1 MKIKNYTFII
11 IGAGSAGCV
20 LANRLSENPSNDVL
34 LIESGPSDKT
44 WKTAMPA
51 ALLYTMHDPKYN
63 YLYETEPEPFM
74 NNRKMFCPR
83 GKMLGGCSSHNGMVH
98 VRGNAMDFENW
109 GQLGLSNWNY
119 ESVLPYF
126 KKSESIEGLD
136 TEYRNTDGP
145 LKLSRTENGNIL
157 SKIYLEAAAEAGYE
171 INNDMNGYKQ
181 EGFGLMDT
189 TIFDGKRQSTS
200 VTYLHPIKQR
210 QNLTLITNVQVS
222 KIIIENSSAVGIEIK
237 NKNSLE
243 KIFAEKEVLLSAG
256 AINSPQILMLSG
268 VGPEEELK
276 NHGIKVISSLN
287 GVGENLQDHLETY
300 VQYECT
306 KPVTLYSSFNPI
318 NMALIGLQWFL
329 FKKGIAAHS
338 NLEIGGFIRTNEM
351 VDYPNM
357 QYHFFPSLV
366 IDHGRQNP
374 SCHAFQAHVGPMRPT
389 SRGFIKLKS
398 SNPNDSPRIQF
409 NYMQTEH
416 DLNEM
421 REGIKIARDIFHQ
434 KAFDHYRGK
443 EISPGENINSDDD
456 LNNFIR
462 SKGDTAYHPSCTC
475 KMGNDDMSVVDQD
488 LKVYG
493 VEKLRVVDA
502 SIMPN
507 IVSGNLNA
515 TTVMIAE
522 KASDLIQN
530 KITAEKVN
538 IEFYKAS

>member
-1 MKIKNYTFII
+1 MQNNYDYII

-20 LANRLSENPSNDVL
+20 LANRLSEDPNNNIL
-34 LIESGPSDKT
+34 LLEAGPSDKT
-44 WKTAMPA
+44 WKTAMPS

-157 SKIYLEAAAEAGYE
+157 SQIYLEAAAEAGYE

-210 QNLTLITNVQVS
+210 QNLTLITNIQVS
-222 KIIIENSSAVGIEIK
+222 KIIIENSSAIGVEIK
-237 NKNSLE
+237 NKNEL
-243 KIFAEKEVLLSAG
+243 KNIFAEKEVLLSAG

-276 NHGIKVISSLN
+276 NHGIKVISALN

-318 NMALIGLQWFL
+318 NMALIGMQWFL

-338 NLEIGGFIRTNEM
+338 NLETGGFIRTNEM

-389 SRGFIKLKS
+389 SRGFVKLKS
-398 SNPNDSPRIQF
+398 SNPIDSPRIQF

-421 REGIKIARDIFHQ
+421 REGIKIARNIFHQ

-443 EISPGENINSDDD
+443 EISPGENINSDDG

-475 KMGNDDMSVVDQD
+475 KMGNDDMSVVDQN

>member
-1 MKIKNYTFII
+1 MQKNYDYII

-20 LANRLSENPSNDVL
+20 LANRLSEDPNNRVL
-34 LIESGPSDKT
+34 LLEAGPSDKT
-44 WKTAMPA
+44 WKTAMPS

-210 QNLTLITNVQVS
+210 QNLTLITNIQVS
-222 KIIIENSSAVGIEIK
+222 KIIIENSSAIGVEIK
-237 NKNSLE
+237 NKNKLK

-256 AINSPQILMLSG
+256 AINSTQILMLSG

-276 NHGIKVISSLN
+276 NHGIEVMSAVN

-351 VDYPNM
+351 ASYPNM

-389 SRGFIKLKS
+389 SRGFVKLKS
-398 SNPNDSPRIQF
+398 SNPIDSPRIQF

-421 REGIKIARDIFHQ
+421 REGIKIARNIFHQ

-443 EISPGENINSDDD
+443 EISPGENINSDDG

-475 KMGNDDMSVVDQD
+475 KMGNDDMSVVDQN

>member
-1 MKIKNYTFII
+1 MKKNYDYII

-20 LANRLSENPSNDVL
+20 LANRLSEDPNNNIL
-34 LIESGPSDKT
+34 LLEAGPSDKT
-44 WKTAMPA
+44 WKTAMPS

-157 SKIYLEAAAEAGYE
+157 SKVYLEAAKEAGYE

-210 QNLTLITNVQVS
+210 QNLTLITNIQVL
-222 KIIIENSSAVGIEIK
+222 KIIIENSVAIGVEIK
-237 NKNSLE
+237 NKNKLK
-243 KIFAEKEVLLSAG
+243 KIFADKEVLLSAG

-268 VGPEEELK
+268 IGPEEELK
-276 NHGIKVISSLN
+276 NHNIKIISALN
-287 GVGENLQDHLETY
+287 GVGKNLQDHLETY

-318 NMALIGLQWFL
+318 NMALIGMQWFL

>member
-1 MKIKNYTFII
+1 MQKNYDYII

-20 LANRLSENPSNDVL
+20 LANRLSEDPNNRVL
-34 LIESGPSDKT
+34 LLEAGPSDKT
-44 WKTAMPA
+44 WKTAMPS

-63 YLYETEPEPFM
+63 YLYETDPEQFM

-210 QNLTLITNVQVS
+210 QNLTLITNIQVS
-222 KIIIENSSAVGIEIK
+222 KIIIENSSAIGVEIK
-237 NKNSLE
+237 NKNELE

-276 NHGIKVISSLN
+276 NHGINVISALN

-318 NMALIGLQWFL
+318 NMALIGMQWFL

-389 SRGFIKLKS
+389 SRGFVKLKS
-398 SNPNDSPRIQF
+398 SNPIDSPRIQF

-421 REGIKIARDIFHQ
+421 REGIKIARNIFHQ

-443 EISPGENINSDDD
+443 EISPGENINSDDG

-475 KMGNDDMSVVDQD
+475 KMGNDDMSVVDQN

>member
-1 MKIKNYTFII
+1 MQKNYDYII

-20 LANRLSENPSNDVL
+20 LANRLSEDPNNRVL
-34 LIESGPSDKT
+34 LLEAGPSDKT
-44 WKTAMPA
+44 WKTAMPS

-63 YLYETEPEPFM
+63 YLYETDPEPFM

-210 QNLTLITNVQVS
+210 QNLTLITNIQVS
-222 KIIIENSSAVGIEIK
+222 KIIIENSSAIGVEIK
-237 NKNSLE
+237 NKNELE

-276 NHGIKVISSLN
+276 NHGINVISALN

-318 NMALIGLQWFL
+318 NMALIGMQWFL

-389 SRGFIKLKS
+389 SRGFVKLKS
-398 SNPNDSPRIQF
+398 SNPIDSPRIQF

-421 REGIKIARDIFHQ
+421 REGIKIARNIFHQ

-443 EISPGENINSDDD
+443 EISPGENINSDDG

-475 KMGNDDMSVVDQD
+475 KMGNDDMSVVDQN

-522 KASDLIQN
+522 KASDLIQS
-530 KITAEKVN
+530 KITVEKVN

>member
-1 MKIKNYTFII
+1 MQNNYDYII

-20 LANRLSENPSNDVL
+20 LANRLSEDPNNNVL
-34 LIESGPSDKT
+34 LLEAGPSDKT
-44 WKTAMPA
+44 WKTAMPS

-63 YLYETEPEPFM
+63 YLYETDPEPFM

-210 QNLTLITNVQVS
+210 QNLTLITNIQVS
-222 KIIIENSSAVGIEIK
+222 KIIIENSSAIGVEIK
-237 NKNSLE
+237 NKNELE

-276 NHGIKVISSLN
+276 NHGINVISALN

-318 NMALIGLQWFL
+318 NMALIGMQWFL

-389 SRGFIKLKS
+389 SRGFVRLKS
-398 SNPNDSPRIQF
+398 SNPIDSPRIQF

-421 REGIKIARDIFHQ
+421 REGIKIARNIFHQ
-434 KAFDHYRGK
+434 KAFDYYRGK
-443 EISPGENINSDDD
+443 EISPGENINSDDG

-475 KMGNDDMSVVDQD
+475 KMGNDDMSVVDQN

>member
-1 MKIKNYTFII
+1 MQNNYDYII

-20 LANRLSENPSNDVL
+20 LANRLSEDPNNNIL
-34 LIESGPSDKT
+34 LLEAGPSDKT
-44 WKTAMPA
+44 WKTAMPS

-222 KIIIENSSAVGIEIK
+222 KIIIENSSAVGVEIK
-237 NKNSLE
+237 NKNRLE

-276 NHGIKVISSLN
+276 NHGIKIISSLN

-443 EISPGENINSDDD
+443 ELSPGENINSDDD

>member
-1 MKIKNYTFII
+1 MQKNYDYII

-20 LANRLSENPSNDVL
+20 LANRLSEDPNNRVL
-34 LIESGPSDKT
+34 LLEAGPSDKT
-44 WKTAMPA
+44 WKTAMPS

-63 YLYETEPEPFM
+63 YLYETDPEPFM

-157 SKIYLEAAAEAGYE
+157 SKIYLEAAAQAGYE

-210 QNLTLITNVQVS
+210 QNLTLITNIQVS
-222 KIIIENSSAVGIEIK
+222 KIIIENSSAIGVEIK
-237 NKNSLE
+237 NKNKLE
-243 KIFAEKEVLLSAG
+243 KIFIEKEVLLSAG

-276 NHGIKVISSLN
+276 NHGINVISALN

-318 NMALIGLQWFL
+318 NMALIGMQWFL

-389 SRGFIKLKS
+389 SRGFVKLKS
-398 SNPNDSPRIQF
+398 SNPIDSPRIQF

-421 REGIKIARDIFHQ
+421 REGIKIARNIFHQ

-443 EISPGENINSDDD
+443 EISPGENINSDDG

-475 KMGNDDMSVVDQD
+475 KMGNDDMSVVDQN

>member
-1 MKIKNYTFII
+1 MQKNYDYII

-20 LANRLSENPSNDVL
+20 LANRLSEDPNNRVL
-34 LIESGPSDKT
+34 LLEAGPSDKT
-44 WKTAMPA
+44 WKTAMPS

-63 YLYETEPEPFM
+63 YLYETDPEPFM

-210 QNLTLITNVQVS
+210 QNLTLITNIQVS
-222 KIIIENSSAVGIEIK
+222 KIIIENSSAIGVEIK
-237 NKNSLE
+237 NKNELE

-276 NHGIKVISSLN
+276 NHGIKAISALN

-318 NMALIGLQWFL
+318 NMALIGMQWFL

-389 SRGFIKLKS
+389 SRGFVKLKS
-398 SNPNDSPRIQF
+398 SNPIDSPRIQF

-421 REGIKIARDIFHQ
+421 REGIEIARNIFHQ

-443 EISPGENINSDDD
+443 EISPGENINSDDG

-475 KMGNDDMSVVDQD
+475 KMGNDDMSVVDQN

>member
-1 MKIKNYTFII
+1 MQKNYDYII

-20 LANRLSENPSNDVL
+20 LANRLSEDPNNRVL
-34 LIESGPSDKT
+34 LLEAGPSDKT
-44 WKTAMPA
+44 WKTAMPS

-210 QNLTLITNVQVS
+210 QNLTLITNIQVS
-222 KIIIENSSAVGIEIK
+222 KIIIENSSAIGVEIK
-237 NKNSLE
+237 NKNKLK

-276 NHGIKVISSLN
+276 NHGINVISALN

-318 NMALIGLQWFL
+318 NMALIGMQWFL

-389 SRGFIKLKS
+389 SRGFVKLKS
-398 SNPNDSPRIQF
+398 SNPIDSPRIQF

-421 REGIKIARDIFHQ
+421 REGIKIARNIFHQ

-443 EISPGENINSDDD
+443 EISPGENINSDDG

-475 KMGNDDMSVVDQD
+475 KMGNDDMSVVDQN

>member
-1 MKIKNYTFII
+1 MQKNYDYII

-20 LANRLSENPSNDVL
+20 LANRLSEDPNNRVL
-34 LIESGPSDKT
+34 LLEAGPSDKT
-44 WKTAMPA
+44 WKTAMPS

-63 YLYETEPEPFM
+63 YLYETDPEPFM

-136 TEYRNTDGP
+136 SEYRNADGP

-210 QNLTLITNVQVS
+210 QNLTLITNIQVS
-222 KIIIENSSAVGIEIK
+222 KIIIENSSAIGVEIK
-237 NKNSLE
+237 NKNKLE
-243 KIFAEKEVLLSAG
+243 KIFIEKEVLLSAG

-276 NHGIKVISSLN
+276 NHGIKVISALN

-318 NMALIGLQWFL
+318 NMALIGMQWFL

-389 SRGFIKLKS
+389 SRGFVKLKS
-398 SNPNDSPRIQF
+398 SNPIDSPRIQF

-421 REGIKIARDIFHQ
+421 REGIKIARNIFHQ

-443 EISPGENINSDDD
+443 EISPGENINSDDG

-475 KMGNDDMSVVDQD
+475 KMGNDDMSVVDQN

>member
-1 MKIKNYTFII
+1 MQKNYDYII

-20 LANRLSENPSNDVL
+20 LANRLSEDPNNRVL
-34 LIESGPSDKT
+34 LLEAGPSDKT
-44 WKTAMPA
+44 WKTAMPS

-63 YLYETEPEPFM
+63 YLYETDPEPFM

-210 QNLTLITNVQVS
+210 QNLTLITNIQVS
-222 KIIIENSSAVGIEIK
+222 KIIIENSSAIGVEIK
-237 NKNSLE
+237 NKNELE

-276 NHGIKVISSLN
+276 NHGINIISALN

-389 SRGFIKLKS
+389 SRGFVKLKS
-398 SNPNDSPRIQF
+398 SNPIDSPRIQF

-421 REGIKIARDIFHQ
+421 REGIKIARNIFHQ

-443 EISPGENINSDDD
+443 EISPGENINSDDG

-475 KMGNDDMSVVDQD
+475 KMGNDDMSVVDQN

>member
-1 MKIKNYTFII
+1 MQNNYDYII

-20 LANRLSENPSNDVL
+20 LANRLSEDPNNNIL
-34 LIESGPSDKT
+34 LLEAGPSDKT
-44 WKTAMPA
+44 WKTAMPS

-157 SKIYLEAAAEAGYE
+157 SKVYLDAAKEAGYE

-210 QNLTLITNVQVS
+210 QNLTLITNIQVS
-222 KIIIENSSAVGIEIK
+222 KIIIENSVAIGVEIK
-237 NKNSLE
+237 NKNKLK

-276 NHGIKVISSLN
+276 IHNIKIISALN

-318 NMALIGLQWFL
+318 NMALIGMQWFL

-389 SRGFIKLKS
+389 SRGFVKLKS
-398 SNPNDSPRIQF
+398 SNPIDSPRIQF

-421 REGIKIARDIFHQ
+421 REGIKIARNIFHQ

-443 EISPGENINSDDD
+443 EISPGENINSDDG

-475 KMGNDDMSVVDQD
+475 KMGNDDMSVVDQN

>member
-1 MKIKNYTFII
+1 MCIRD
-11 IGAGSAGCV
+11 
-20 LANRLSENPSNDVL
+20 RLEA
-34 LIESGPSDKT
+34 GPSDKT
-44 WKTAMPA
+44 WKTAMPS

-210 QNLTLITNVQVS
+210 QNLTLITNIQVS
-222 KIIIENSSAVGIEIK
+222 KIIIENSSAIGVEIK
-237 NKNSLE
+237 NKNELE

-276 NHGIKVISSLN
+276 NHGINVISALN

-318 NMALIGLQWFL
+318 NMALIGMQWFL

-366 IDHGRQNP
+366 IDHGRQKP
-374 SCHAFQAHVGPMRPT
+374 TCHAFQAHVGPMRPT
-389 SRGFIKLKS
+389 SRGFVKLKS
-398 SNPNDSPRIQF
+398 SNPIDSPRIQF

-421 REGIKIARDIFHQ
+421 REGIKIARNIFHQ

-443 EISPGENINSDDD
+443 EISPGENINSDDG

-475 KMGNDDMSVVDQD
+475 KMGNDDMSVVDQN

-530 KITAEKVN
+530 KITAKKVN

>member
-1 MKIKNYTFII
+1 MQKNYDYII

-20 LANRLSENPSNDVL
+20 LANRLSEDPNNRVL
-34 LIESGPSDKT
+34 LLEAGPSDKT
-44 WKTAMPA
+44 WKTAMPS

-109 GQLGLSNWNY
+109 GQLGLGNWNY
-119 ESVLPYF
+119 ENVLPYF

-157 SKIYLEAAAEAGYE
+157 SKVYLEAAKEAGYE

-210 QNLTLITNVQVS
+210 QNLTLITNIQVS
-222 KIIIENSSAVGIEIK
+222 KIIIENSVAIGVEIK
-237 NKNSLE
+237 NKNKLK

-276 NHGIKVISSLN
+276 NHDIKIISALN

-318 NMALIGLQWFL
+318 NMALIGMQWFL

-389 SRGFIKLKS
+389 SRGFVKLKS
-398 SNPNDSPRIQF
+398 SNPIDSPRIQF

-421 REGIKIARDIFHQ
+421 REGIKIARNIFHQ
-434 KAFDHYRGK
+434 KSFDHYRGR
-443 EISPGENINSDDD
+443 EISPGENINSNDG

-493 VEKLRVVDA
+493 VEKLRVIDA

>member
-1 MKIKNYTFII
+1 MQKNYDYII

-20 LANRLSENPSNDVL
+20 LANRLSEDPNNRVL
-34 LIESGPSDKT
+34 LLEAGPSDKT
-44 WKTAMPA
+44 WKTAMPS

-63 YLYETEPEPFM
+63 YLYETDPEPFM

-136 TEYRNTDGP
+136 SEYRNADGP

-210 QNLTLITNVQVS
+210 QNLTLITNIQVS
-222 KIIIENSSAVGIEIK
+222 KIIIENSSAIGVEIK
-237 NKNSLE
+237 NKNKLE
-243 KIFAEKEVLLSAG
+243 KIFIEKEVLLSAG

-276 NHGIKVISSLN
+276 NHGINVISALN

-318 NMALIGLQWFL
+318 NMALIGMQWFL

-389 SRGFIKLKS
+389 SRGFVKLKS
-398 SNPNDSPRIQF
+398 SNPIDSPRIQF

-421 REGIKIARDIFHQ
+421 REGIKIARNIFHQ

-443 EISPGENINSDDD
+443 EISPGENINSDDG

-475 KMGNDDMSVVDQD
+475 KMGNDDMSVVDQN

>member
-1 MKIKNYTFII
+1 MKKNYDYII

-20 LANRLSENPSNDVL
+20 LANRLSEDPNNNIL
-34 LIESGPSDKT
+34 LLEAGPSDKT
-44 WKTAMPA
+44 WKTAMPS

-157 SKIYLEAAAEAGYE
+157 SKVYLEAAKEAGYE

-210 QNLTLITNVQVS
+210 QNLTLITNIQVL
-222 KIIIENSSAVGIEIK
+222 KIIIENSVAIGVEIK
-237 NKNSLE
+237 NKNKLK
-243 KIFAEKEVLLSAG
+243 KIFADKEVLLSAG

-268 VGPEEELK
+268 IGPEEELK
-276 NHGIKVISSLN
+276 NHNIKIISALN
-287 GVGENLQDHLETY
+287 GVGKNLQDHLETY

-318 NMALIGLQWFL
+318 NMALIGMQWFL

-389 SRGFIKLKS
+389 SRGFVKLKS
-398 SNPNDSPRIQF
+398 SNPNDLPRIQF

-443 EISPGENINSDDD
+443 EISPGENINRDDS

>member
-1 MKIKNYTFII
+1 MQKNYDYII

-20 LANRLSENPSNDVL
+20 LANRLSEDPNNRVL
-34 LIESGPSDKT
+34 LLEAGPSDKT
-44 WKTAMPA
+44 WKTAMPS

-63 YLYETEPEPFM
+63 YLYETDPEPFM

-210 QNLTLITNVQVS
+210 QNLTLITNIQVS
-222 KIIIENSSAVGIEIK
+222 KIIIENSSAIGVEIK
-237 NKNSLE
+237 NKNKLE
-243 KIFAEKEVLLSAG
+243 KIFVEKEVLLSAG

-276 NHGIKVISSLN
+276 NHGINVISALN

-318 NMALIGLQWFL
+318 NMALIGMQWFL

-389 SRGFIKLKS
+389 SRGFVKLKS
-398 SNPNDSPRIQF
+398 SNPIDSPRIQF

-421 REGIKIARDIFHQ
+421 REGIKIARNIFHQ

-443 EISPGENINSDDD
+443 EISPGENINSDDG

-475 KMGNDDMSVVDQD
+475 KMGNDDMSVVDQN

>member
-1 MKIKNYTFII
+1 MQKNYDYII

-20 LANRLSENPSNDVL
+20 LANRLSEDPNNNIL
-34 LIESGPSDKT
+34 LLEAGPSDKT
-44 WKTAMPA
+44 WKTAMPS

-157 SKIYLEAAAEAGYE
+157 SKVYLEAAKEAGYE

-210 QNLTLITNVQVS
+210 QNLTLITNIQVS
-222 KIIIENSSAVGIEIK
+222 KIIIENSVAIGVEIK
-237 NKNSLE
+237 NKNKLK

-276 NHGIKVISSLN
+276 NHGIKVISALN

-389 SRGFIKLKS
+389 SRGFVKLKS

-475 KMGNDDMSVVDQD
+475 KMGNDDMSVVDQE

-493 VEKLRVVDA
+493 VEKLRVIDA

>member
-1 MKIKNYTFII
+1 MQKNYDYII

-20 LANRLSENPSNDVL
+20 LANRLSEEPSNNVL
-34 LIESGPSDKT
+34 LLEAGPSDKT
-44 WKTAMPA
+44 WKTAMPS

-109 GQLGLSNWNY
+109 GQLGLNSWNY
-119 ESVLPYF
+119 EGVLPYF
-126 KKSESIEGLD
+126 KKSESISGLD
-136 TEYRNTDGP
+136 SEYRNDNGP
-145 LKLSRTENGNIL
+145 LKLSRTENGNVL
-157 SKIYLEAAAEAGYE
+157 SKVYLEAAAEAGYE

-189 TIFDGKRQSTS
+189 TIFNGKRQSTS
-200 VTYLHPIKQR
+200 VTYLHPVKQR
-210 QNLTLITNVQVS
+210 KNLTLMTNIQVN
-222 KIIIENSSAVGIEIK
+222 KIIIENSIAIGVELKQK
-237 NKNSLE
+237 NKFN
-243 KIFAEKEVLLSAG
+243 KIFADKEVILSAG
-256 AINSPQILMLSG
+256 AINSPKILMLSG
-268 VGPEEELK
+268 VGAEKELK
-276 NHGIKVISSLN
+276 DHDIKPVSVLN

-318 NMALIGLQWFL
+318 NMTLIGLQWFL
-329 FKKGIAAHS
+329 FKSGIAAHS
-338 NLEIGGFIRTNEM
+338 NLEIGGFVRTNER

-366 IDHGRQNP
+366 IDHGRENP

-389 SRGFIKLKS
+389 SRGFVKLKS
-398 SNPNDSPRIQF
+398 SNPDDAPRIQF

-421 REGIKIARDIFHQ
+421 REGIKIARDIFRQ
-434 KAFDHYRGK
+434 KPFDAYRGK
-443 EISPGENINSDDD
+443 EIAPGENLETVEG

-475 KMGNDDMSVVDQD
+475 KMGNDEMAVVDQD

-493 VEKLRVVDA
+493 IENLRIVDA

-530 KITAEKVN
+530 KVTAEKFNV
-538 IEFYKAS
+538 EFYKAS

>member
-1 MKIKNYTFII
+1 MQNNYDYII

-20 LANRLSENPSNDVL
+20 LANRLSEDPNNNIL
-34 LIESGPSDKT
+34 LLEAGPSDKT
-44 WKTAMPA
+44 WKTAMPS

-210 QNLTLITNVQVS
+210 QNLTLITNIQVS
-222 KIIIENSSAVGIEIK
+222 KIIIENSSAIGVEIK
-237 NKNSLE
+237 NKDKLE

-276 NHGIKVISSLN
+276 NHGINVISALN

-389 SRGFIKLKS
+389 SRGFVKLKS
-398 SNPNDSPRIQF
+398 SNLNDSPRIQF

-475 KMGNDDMSVVDQD
+475 KMGNDDMSVVDQN

>member
-1 MKIKNYTFII
+1 MRKNYDYII

-20 LANRLSENPSNDVL
+20 LANRLSEDPNNNIL
-34 LIESGPSDKT
+34 LLEAGPSDKT
-44 WKTAMPA
+44 WKTAMPS

-136 TEYRNTDGP
+136 TKYRNTDGP

-210 QNLTLITNVQVS
+210 QNLTLITNIQVL
-222 KIIIENSSAVGIEIK
+222 KIIIENSSAVGVEIK
-237 NKNSLE
+237 NKNKLE

-268 VGPEEELK
+268 VGPDEELK
-276 NHGIKVISSLN
+276 NHGINVISALN

-318 NMALIGLQWFL
+318 NMAFIGLNWFL

-389 SRGFIKLKS
+389 SRGFVKLKS
-398 SNPNDSPRIQF
+398 SNPIDPPRIQF

-434 KAFDHYRGK
+434 KAFNHYRGK

-456 LNNFIR
+456 LNNFVR

-493 VEKLRVVDA
+493 VEKLRVIDA
-502 SIMPN
+502 SVMPN

-530 KITAEKVN
+530 KVTAEKIN

>member
-1 MKIKNYTFII
+1 MKKNYDYII

-20 LANRLSENPSNDVL
+20 LANRLSEDPNNNIL
-34 LIESGPSDKT
+34 LLEAGPSDKT
-44 WKTAMPA
+44 WKTAMPS

-157 SKIYLEAAAEAGYE
+157 SKVYLEAAKEAGYE

-210 QNLTLITNVQVS
+210 QNLTLITNIQVL
-222 KIIIENSSAVGIEIK
+222 KIIIENSVAIGVEIK
-237 NKNSLE
+237 NKNKLK
-243 KIFAEKEVLLSAG
+243 KIFADKEVLLSAG

-268 VGPEEELK
+268 IGPEEELK
-276 NHGIKVISSLN
+276 NHNIKIISALN
-287 GVGENLQDHLETY
+287 GVGKNLQDHLETY

-318 NMALIGLQWFL
+318 NMALIGMQWFL

-389 SRGFIKLKS
+389 SRGFVKLKS
-398 SNPNDSPRIQF
+398 SNPNDLPRIQF

-443 EISPGENINSDDD
+443 EISPGENINSDDS

>member
-1 MKIKNYTFII
+1 MQKNYDYII

-20 LANRLSENPSNDVL
+20 LANRLSEDPNNRVL
-34 LIESGPSDKT
+34 LLEAGPSDKT
-44 WKTAMPA
+44 WKTAMPS

-63 YLYETEPEPFM
+63 YLYETDPEPFM

-210 QNLTLITNVQVS
+210 QNLTLITNIQVS
-222 KIIIENSSAVGIEIK
+222 KIIIENSSAIGVEIK
-237 NKNSLE
+237 NKNKLE

-389 SRGFIKLKS
+389 SRGFVKLKS
-398 SNPNDSPRIQF
+398 SNPIDSPRIQF

-421 REGIKIARDIFHQ
+421 REGIKIARNIFHQ

-443 EISPGENINSDDD
+443 EISPGENINSDDG

-475 KMGNDDMSVVDQD
+475 KMGNDDMSVVDQN

>member
-1 MKIKNYTFII
+1 MQKNYDYII

-20 LANRLSENPSNDVL
+20 LANRLSEDPNNRVL
-34 LIESGPSDKT
+34 LLEAGPSDKT
-44 WKTAMPA
+44 WKTAMPS

-210 QNLTLITNVQVS
+210 QNLTLITNIQVS
-222 KIIIENSSAVGIEIK
+222 KIIIENSSAIGVEIK
-237 NKNSLE
+237 NKNKLE

-276 NHGIKVISSLN
+276 NHGIKVISALN

-389 SRGFIKLKS
+389 SRGFVKLKS
-398 SNPNDSPRIQF
+398 SNPIDSPRIQF

-421 REGIKIARDIFHQ
+421 REGIKIARNIFHQ

-443 EISPGENINSDDD
+443 EISPGENINSDDG

-475 KMGNDDMSVVDQD
+475 KMGNDDMSVVDQN

>member
-1 MKIKNYTFII
+1 MQNNYDYII

-20 LANRLSENPSNDVL
+20 LANRLSEDSNNNIL
-34 LIESGPSDKT
+34 LLEAGPSDKT
-44 WKTAMPA
+44 WKTAMPS

-74 NNRKMFCPR
+74 NNRRMFCPR

-109 GQLGLSNWNY
+109 GQLGLNNWNY

-126 KKSESIEGLD
+126 KKSESISGLD
-136 TEYRNTDGP
+136 SEYRNADGP
-145 LKLSRTENGNIL
+145 LKLSRTENGNVL
-157 SKIYLEAAAEAGYE
+157 SKVYLEAAAEAGYE

-189 TIFDGKRQSTS
+189 TIFNGKRQSTS

-210 QNLTLITNVQVS
+210 KNLTLITNIQVN
-222 KIIIENSSAVGIEIK
+222 KIIIENSAAIGVEIK
-237 NKNSLE
+237 QKNKLK
-243 KIFAEKEVLLSAG
+243 KIFADKEVILSAG

-276 NHGIKVISSLN
+276 KHDIKPASILN

-318 NMALIGLQWFL
+318 NMTLIGLRWFL
-329 FKKGIAAHS
+329 FKSGIAAHS
-338 NLEIGGFIRTNEM
+338 NLEIGGFVRTNEM

-366 IDHGRQNP
+366 IDHGRKNP
-374 SCHAFQAHVGPMRPT
+374 TCHAFQAHVGPMRPT
-389 SRGFIKLKS
+389 SRGFVKLKS
-398 SNPNDSPRIQF
+398 SNPDDAPRIQF

-421 REGIKIARDIFHQ
+421 REGIRIARDIFHQ
-434 KAFDHYRGK
+434 KPFDDYRGK
-443 EISPGENINSDDD
+443 EIAPGDNLDSIEGLNS
-456 LNNFIR
+456 FIR

-475 KMGNDDMSVVDQD
+475 KMGNDEMAVVDEN

-493 VEKLRVVDA
+493 IENLRVVDA

-522 KASDLIQN
+522 KASDLIQS
-530 KITAEKVN
+530 KVTAEKFNV
-538 IEFYKAS
+538 EFYKAS

>member
-1 MKIKNYTFII
+1 MQKNYDYII

-20 LANRLSENPSNDVL
+20 LANRLSEDPNNRVL
-34 LIESGPSDKT
+34 LLEAGPSDKT
-44 WKTAMPA
+44 WKTAMPS

-63 YLYETEPEPFM
+63 YLYETDPEPFM

-210 QNLTLITNVQVS
+210 QNLTLITNIQVS
-222 KIIIENSSAVGIEIK
+222 KIIIENSSAIGVEIK
-237 NKNSLE
+237 NKNKLE
-243 KIFAEKEVLLSAG
+243 KIFIEKEVLLSAG

-276 NHGIKVISSLN
+276 NHGIKVISALN

-318 NMALIGLQWFL
+318 NMALIGMQWFL

-421 REGIKIARDIFHQ
+421 REGIKIARNIFHQ

-443 EISPGENINSDDD
+443 EISPGENINSDDG

-475 KMGNDDMSVVDQD
+475 KMGNDDMSVVDQN

>member
-1 MKIKNYTFII
+1 MQNNYDYII

-20 LANRLSENPSNDVL
+20 LANRLSEDPNNNIL
-34 LIESGPSDKT
+34 LLEAGPSDKT
-44 WKTAMPA
+44 WKTAMPS

-243 KIFAEKEVLLSAG
+243 KIFAEREVLLSAG

-306 KPVTLYSSFNPI
+306 KPVTLYSSFNRI

-443 EISPGENINSDDD
+443 ELSPGENINSDDD

>member
-1 MKIKNYTFII
+1 MKKNYDYII

-20 LANRLSENPSNDVL
+20 LANRLSEDPNNNIL
-34 LIESGPSDKT
+34 LLEAGPSDKT
-44 WKTAMPA
+44 WKTAMPS

-210 QNLTLITNVQVS
+210 KNLTLITNVQVS
-222 KIIIENSSAVGIEIK
+222 KIIIENSSAVGVEIK
-237 NKNSLE
+237 NKNRLE

-276 NHGIKVISSLN
+276 NHGIKIISSLN

-443 EISPGENINSDDD
+443 ELSPGENINSDDD

>member
-1 MKIKNYTFII
+1 MQNNYDYII

-20 LANRLSENPSNDVL
+20 LANRLSEDPNNNIL
-34 LIESGPSDKT
+34 LLEAGPSDKT
-44 WKTAMPA
+44 WKTAMPS

>member
-1 MKIKNYTFII
+1 MQNNYDYII

-20 LANRLSENPSNDVL
+20 LANRLSEDPNNNIL
-34 LIESGPSDKT
+34 LLEAGPSDKT
-44 WKTAMPA
+44 WKTAMPS

-74 NNRKMFCPR
+74 NNRKRFCPR

-222 KIIIENSSAVGIEIK
+222 KIIIENSSAVGVEIK
-237 NKNSLE
+237 NKNRLE

-276 NHGIKVISSLN
+276 NHGIKIISSLN

-443 EISPGENINSDDD
+443 ELSPGENINSDDD

>member
-1 MKIKNYTFII
+1 MQKNYDYII

-20 LANRLSENPSNDVL
+20 LANRLSEDPNNRVL
-34 LIESGPSDKT
+34 LLEAGPSDKT
-44 WKTAMPA
+44 WKTAMPS

-63 YLYETEPEPFM
+63 YLYETDPEPFM

-210 QNLTLITNVQVS
+210 QNLTLITNIQVS
-222 KIIIENSSAVGIEIK
+222 KIIIENSSAIGVEIK
-237 NKNSLE
+237 NKNELE

-268 VGPEEELK
+268 VGPKEELK
-276 NHGIKVISSLN
+276 NHGINVISALN

-318 NMALIGLQWFL
+318 NMALIGMQWFL

-389 SRGFIKLKS
+389 SRGFVKLKS
-398 SNPNDSPRIQF
+398 SNPIDSPRIQF

-421 REGIKIARDIFHQ
+421 REGIKIARNIFHQ

-443 EISPGENINSDDD
+443 EISPGENINSDDG

-475 KMGNDDMSVVDQD
+475 KMGNDDMSVVDQN

>member
-1 MKIKNYTFII
+1 MQKNYDYII

-20 LANRLSENPSNDVL
+20 LANRLSEDPSNSVL
-34 LIESGPSDKT
+34 LLEAGPSDKT
-44 WKTAMPA
+44 WKTAMPS

-74 NNRKMFCPR
+74 NNRRMFCPR

-109 GQLGLSNWNY
+109 GQLGLGNWNY

-157 SKIYLEAAAEAGYE
+157 SKVYLEAAKEAGYE

-210 QNLTLITNVQVS
+210 QNLTLITNIQVS
-222 KIIIENSSAVGIEIK
+222 KIIIENSVAIGVEIK
-237 NKNSLE
+237 NKNKLK

-276 NHGIKVISSLN
+276 NHDIKIISALN

-318 NMALIGLQWFL
+318 NMALIGMQWFL

-389 SRGFIKLKS
+389 SRGFVKLKS
-398 SNPNDSPRIQF
+398 SNPNDSPKIQF

-443 EISPGENINSDDD
+443 EISPGDNINSDDG

>member
-1 MKIKNYTFII
+1 MQKNYDYII

-20 LANRLSENPSNDVL
+20 LANRLSEDPNNRVL
-34 LIESGPSDKT
+34 LLEAGPSDKT
-44 WKTAMPA
+44 WKTAMPS

-63 YLYETEPEPFM
+63 YLYETDPEPFM

-210 QNLTLITNVQVS
+210 QNLTLITNIQVS
-222 KIIIENSSAVGIEIK
+222 KIIIENSAAIGVEIK
-237 NKNSLE
+237 NKNKLE

-276 NHGIKVISSLN
+276 NHGINVISALN

-318 NMALIGLQWFL
+318 NMALIGMQWFL

-389 SRGFIKLKS
+389 SRGFVKLKS
-398 SNPNDSPRIQF
+398 SNPIDSPRIQF

-421 REGIKIARDIFHQ
+421 REGIKIARNIFHQ

-443 EISPGENINSDDD
+443 EISPGENINSDDG

-475 KMGNDDMSVVDQD
+475 KMGNDDMSVVDQN

>member
-1 MKIKNYTFII
+1 MQNNYDYII

-20 LANRLSENPSNDVL
+20 LANRLSEDPNNNVL
-34 LIESGPSDKT
+34 LLEAGPSDKT
-44 WKTAMPA
+44 WKTAMPS

-136 TEYRNTDGP
+136 PEYRNADGP

-222 KIIIENSSAVGIEIK
+222 KIIIENSSAVGVEIK
-237 NKNSLE
+237 NKNRLE

-276 NHGIKVISSLN
+276 NHGIKIISSLN

-409 NYMQTEH
+409 NYMQTDH

-443 EISPGENINSDDD
+443 ELSPGENINSDDD

>member
-1 MKIKNYTFII
+1 MQKNYDYII

-20 LANRLSENPSNDVL
+20 LANRLSEDPNNRVL
-34 LIESGPSDKT
+34 LLEAGPSDKT
-44 WKTAMPA
+44 WKTAMPS

-210 QNLTLITNVQVS
+210 QNLTLITNIQVS
-222 KIIIENSSAVGIEIK
+222 KIIIENSSAIGVEIK
-237 NKNSLE
+237 NKNKLE

-276 NHGIKVISSLN
+276 NHGINVISALN

-389 SRGFIKLKS
+389 SRGFVKLKS
-398 SNPNDSPRIQF
+398 SNPIDSPRIQF

-421 REGIKIARDIFHQ
+421 REGIKIARNIFHQ

-443 EISPGENINSDDD
+443 EISPGENINSDDG

-475 KMGNDDMSVVDQD
+475 KMGNDDMSVVDQN

>member
-1 MKIKNYTFII
+1 MQKNYDYII

-20 LANRLSENPSNDVL
+20 LANRLSEDPNNRVL
-34 LIESGPSDKT
+34 LLEAGPSDKT
-44 WKTAMPA
+44 WKTAMPS

-157 SKIYLEAAAEAGYE
+157 SKIYLEAAAQAGYE

-210 QNLTLITNVQVS
+210 QNLTLITNIQVS
-222 KIIIENSSAVGIEIK
+222 KIIIENSSAIGVEIK
-237 NKNSLE
+237 NKNKLE

-276 NHGIKVISSLN
+276 NHGINVISALN

-318 NMALIGLQWFL
+318 NMALIGMQWFL

-389 SRGFIKLKS
+389 SRGFVKLKS
-398 SNPNDSPRIQF
+398 SNPIDSPRIQF

-421 REGIKIARDIFHQ
+421 REGIKIARNIFHQ

-443 EISPGENINSDDD
+443 EISPGENIHSDDG

-475 KMGNDDMSVVDQD
+475 KMGNDDMSVVDQN

>member
-1 MKIKNYTFII
+1 MQKNYDYII

-20 LANRLSENPSNDVL
+20 LANRLSEDPNNNIL
-34 LIESGPSDKT
+34 LLEAGPSDKT
-44 WKTAMPA
+44 WKTAMPS

-157 SKIYLEAAAEAGYE
+157 SKIYLEAAVEAGYE

-210 QNLTLITNVQVS
+210 QNLTLITNIQVS
-222 KIIIENSSAVGIEIK
+222 KIIIENSSAIGVEIK
-237 NKNSLE
+237 NKNELE

-276 NHGIKVISSLN
+276 NHGINVISALN

-318 NMALIGLQWFL
+318 NMALIGMQWFL

-389 SRGFIKLKS
+389 SRGFVKLKS
-398 SNPNDSPRIQF
+398 SNPIDSPRIQF

-421 REGIKIARDIFHQ
+421 REGIKIARNIFHQ

-443 EISPGENINSDDD
+443 EISPGENINSDDG

-475 KMGNDDMSVVDQD
+475 KMGNDDMSVVDQN

>member
-1 MKIKNYTFII
+1 MQNNYDYII

-20 LANRLSENPSNDVL
+20 LANRLSEDPNNNIL
-34 LIESGPSDKT
+34 LLEAGPSDKT
-44 WKTAMPA
+44 WKTAMPS

-157 SKIYLEAAAEAGYE
+157 SKVYLEAAKEAGYE

-210 QNLTLITNVQVS
+210 QNLTLITNIQVS
-222 KIIIENSSAVGIEIK
+222 KIIIENSVAIGVEIK
-237 NKNSLE
+237 NKNKLK
-243 KIFAEKEVLLSAG
+243 KIFAAKEVLLSAG

-276 NHGIKVISSLN
+276 NHDIKIISALN

-318 NMALIGLQWFL
+318 NMALIGMQWFL

-389 SRGFIKLKS
+389 SRGFVKLKS

-443 EISPGENINSDDD
+443 EISPGKNINSDNS